1 MRIAQEYLALIT
13 IVSVQQALL
22 ANPPLTN
29 SNQARDCDYTAFNS
43 AVKQTSDGLDAETM
57 KAYFRRC
64 LSESE
69 WSEVNKQT
77 RFYYIGNAQA
87 VAASETV
94 EWYPYIDIET
104 DEGDVELNLVPGD
117 FAKFRYEVRQKLG
130 DGQFS
135 KVYSAFDHKEQQLVA
150 LKIAYYAEA
159 IDQLKNEIS
168 ILVDLNQLQNGVSS
182 SIGYDPGLQYITR
195 LLDMFVWKDS
205 EVAVYP
211 ILLPVGKVLPVVNAH
226 LFKQWTYG
234 LIMALRYIHD
244 KGYQHCDI
252 KPQNLLFDPVTYQL
266 VVSDLGS
273 AEKYDNVNAK
283 DTIGGT
289 LDYEPPE
296 ANSNVLHERFDVY
309 QMGLTLFD
317 LAIQTHLSRL
327 YLPGEARQFGSGQ
340 FRQDAYAILKSLQEN
355 VKPQLFSQKELVQL
369 AIIIAHCIRHNLQQ
383 RPSYD
388 QLLNVAF
395 TQGFLQLDGY

>member
-1 MRIAQEYLALIT
+1 MRIALNYLVLFT
-13 IVSVQQALL
+13 IVSVQKVLL
-22 ANPPLTN
+22 ANPAA
-29 SNQARDCDYTAFNS
+29 SNQPRDCDYNAFNA
-43 AVKQTSDGLDAETM
+43 AVKQTPDGVDVVTM
-57 KAYFRRC
+57 KAHFPGC

-69 WSEVNKQT
+69 WNEVNKET
-77 RFYYIGNAQA
+77 RFYYIGNVEG

-117 FAKFRYEVRQKLG
+117 FAIFRYEVRQKLG

-159 IDQLKNEIS
+159 IDQLRNEIA
-168 ILVDLNQLQNGVSS
+168 ILVDLNQLQNGVSN

-195 LLDMFVWKDS
+195 LLDMFVWKSS

-211 ILLPVGKVLPVVNAH
+211 ISLPVDQVLPVVNAH

-234 LIMALRYIHD
+234 LIMALRYIHA

-283 DTIGGT
+283 DSIGGT

-296 ANSNVLHERFDVY
+296 ANQNVLHERFDVY
-309 QMGLTLFD
+309 AMGLTLFD
-317 LAIQTHLSRL
+317 LAVQTHPSGQ
-327 YLPGEARQFGSGQ
+327 YFPGEARRFGSGE
-340 FRQDAYAILKSLQEN
+340 FLQDAYAILEYLQEN

-369 AIIIAHCIRHNLQQ
+369 AIIIAHCIRHNPQE

-395 TQGFLQLDGY
+395 TQGFLQLDVN